1 MKFSFEGTAEEFVAF
16 MHHIKGIVP
25 NIPVPTAL
33 NDNAGQMQGYPTK
46 VEDAGVYRPVRP
58 LSGTPAQT
66 ILPDLNVWETDQQQ
80 PIAESPRGTK
90 DVVKWS
96 ETENAKRVRDGVA
109 AWYNLITEWSK
120 NLGVEGEPQ
129 PNRVAILE
137 EALTDD
143 GRSIFA
149 YLQSS
154 GGLTKSIYDIF
165 PEWGIKQCRRVAEH
179 IAQVS
184 SAMGVPLISDL
195 LEFTKDYRNIL
206 KDESSASQETQESEG
221 KAT

>member
-25 NIPVPTAL
+25 NIPVPPVL
-33 NDNAGQMQGYPTK
+33 NDNSGQVQGYPTK

-66 ILPDLNVWETDQQQ
+66 ILPDLNVWETDQQES
-80 PIAESPRGTK
+80 IAESPRETK

-96 ETENAKRVRDGVA
+96 ETENAKRVRDGVS

-129 PNRVAILE
+129 PNRVALLE

-143 GRSIFA
+143 GREIFA

-154 GGLTKSIYDIF
+154 GGLTKSIHDIF
-165 PEWGIKQCRRVAEH
+165 SEWDIKQCRRVAEH

-206 KDESSASQETQESEG
+206 KGESSAPQETQQSEG
-221 KAT
+221 KAP

>member
-25 NIPVPTAL
+25 NIPVPPVL
-33 NDNAGQMQGYPTK
+33 NDNSGQVQGYPTK

-58 LSGTPAQT
+58 LNGTPAQT

-96 ETENAKRVRDGVA
+96 ETENAKRVRDGVS

-129 PNRVAILE
+129 PNRVALLE

-143 GRSIFA
+143 GREIFA

-154 GGLTKSIYDIF
+154 GGLTKSIHDIF
-165 PEWGIKQCRRVAEH
+165 SEWDIKQCRRVAEH

-206 KDESSASQETQESEG
+206 KGESSAPQEIQQSEG
-221 KAT
+221 KAP